1 MLSPAQFQQ
10 LWSLSDDV
18 LYREAVV
25 FIHELVKREDCQP
38 LPNSQVKG
46 LFNIAKASQYNELER
61 YIAHQRQR
69 DWNAKNRYL
78 KTFYTELEKLL
89 TTMKNKRLKQEFQLL
104 TTTLTHAESRREID
118 ELMSQL
124 AYEFIQHLLAENAL
138 LVAELG
144 SEKVMIERAGSKR

>member
-10 LWSLSDDV
+10 VWSLSDDV

-46 LFNIAKASQYNELER
+46 LLNIAKASQYNELER
-61 YIAHQRQR
+61 YIKHQRQR
-69 DWNAKNRYL
+69 DWNVKSRYL

-89 TTMKNKRLKQEFQLL
+89 TVMKNKRLKQEFQLL
-104 TTTLTHAESRREID
+104 TDKSTSVERVREVE
-118 ELMSQL
+118 ELMAQL

-138 LVAELG
+138 LIAQEAVTQ
-144 SEKVMIERAGSKR
+144 RAGLRG

>member
-1 MLSPAQFQQ
+1 MLSPAQFQRV
-10 LWSLSDDV
+10 WSLSDDV
-18 LYREAVV
+18 LYGEAVL

-46 LFNIAKASQYNELER
+46 LLNIAKASQYNELER
-61 YIAHQRQR
+61 YIEHQRQR
-69 DWNAKNRYL
+69 DWNVKNRYL

-104 TTTLTHAESRREID
+104 TNELTSTERVREID
-118 ELMSQL
+118 ELMAQL

-138 LVAELG
+138 LVAE
-144 SEKVMIERAGSKR
+144 RAMAQRSRLRR

>member
-18 LYREAVV
+18 LYREAVI

-46 LFNIAKASQYNELER
+46 LLNIAKVSQYNELER
-61 YIAHQRQR
+61 YIAHQRKR
-69 DWNAKNRYL
+69 DWNAKSRYL

-89 TTMKNKRLKQEFQLL
+89 TAMKNKRLKQEFQLL
-104 TTTLTHAESRREID
+104 TTKLTHAERMREID
-118 ELMSQL
+118 ELMAQL

-144 SEKVMIERAGSKR
+144 TEGATNLRMGSKR

>member
-18 LYREAVV
+18 LYREAVA
-25 FIHELVKREDCQP
+25 FIHELIKREDCQP

-46 LFNIAKASQYNELER
+46 LLNIAKATQYTELER

-69 DWNAKNRYL
+69 DWNAKSRYL
-78 KTFYTELEKLL
+78 KTFYVELEKLL
-89 TTMKNKRLKQEFQLL
+89 TTMKNKRLQQEFQLL
-104 TTTLTHAESRREID
+104 TTTLTHTERMREIN
-118 ELMSQL
+118 EIMAQL

-138 LVAELG
+138 LVAELET
-144 SEKVMIERAGSKR
+144 EKATTQRVGSKR